1 MNKEMPNGMG
11 KAKRR
16 VPLTKRGENTV
27 NKILNAT
34 SVLLFEYGYSKL
46 TTNHIA
52 KKAGMSIGTLYQYF
66 EDKET
71 ILYALT
77 LRWYDHINADFEDI
91 YNSVDDQASDIYELF
106 HRLYTRIYENQ
117 YLDNEVYTEIM
128 KVIGRVPEIA
138 ELRETHIH
146 NFTSRIIGLFERFG
160 YEAER
165 DELYQVALFI
175 HQVSGFTMNLTVL
188 GRGKARDMRLKLGL
202 GILDN
207 LIAAAIEVCEDYK
220 NSTK

>member
-1 MNKEMPNGMG
+1 MNKEMPHGMG

-27 NKILNAT
+27 SKILDAT
-34 SVLLFEYGYSKL
+34 SELLFEYGYSKL

-77 LRWYDHINADFEDI
+77 LRWYDHINADFEEI
-91 YNSVDDQASDIYELF
+91 YNTVDDQVSDIYEMF
-106 HRLYTRIYENQ
+106 HRLYKRIYENQ
-117 YLDNEVYTEIM
+117 YLDNEVYIEIM

-146 NFTSRIIGLFERFG
+146 NFTTRIIALFERFG
-160 YEAER
+160 YRADR
-165 DELYQVALFI
+165 DDLYQVALFI

-188 GRGKARDMRLKLGL
+188 GEGKARDIRLKLGM

-207 LIAAAIEVCEDYK
+207 LIDAAIELCK
-220 NSTK
+220 LHKASTK